1 MRFLF
6 TTFNLQVEPYF
17 ALAYYYRG
25 VLGASEHDKTKRL
38 YCVNKH
44 LEKALSDEQYSGDS
58 LDAIMKK
65 IIMCGSVH
73 GLKELPESI
82 RQIFVTSMDCSANDH
97 IQMQAA
103 FQEFCD
109 NAISKTI
116 NFPEDATQED
126 ILEGYL
132 EAWRCGCKG
141 TTVYRNN
148 CRIYQVLNLNQSDV
162 TKECPECNALMTNVS
177 GCQECS
183 ECGYSVCSA

>member
-1 MRFLF
+1 M
-6 TTFNLQVEPYF
+6 EPYF

-44 LEKALSDEQYSGDS
+44 LKKALTEEGYTGDALDTIMEQ
-58 LDAIMKK
+58 
-65 IIMCGSVH
+65 IIMRGTVRS
-73 GLKELPESI
+73 LKSLPESI
-82 RQIFVTSMDCSANDH
+82 RRVFVTSMDCSAEDH
-97 IQMQAA
+97 SRMQAA

-116 NFPEDATQED
+116 NFPEEATEGD
-126 ILEGYL
+126 ILQGYI
-132 EAWRCGCKG
+132 EAWRHGCKG

-148 CRIYQVLNLNQSDV
+148 CRTYQVLNLNQAVAADP
-162 TKECPECNALMTNVS
+162 TAECPDCRASMANAS